1 MSVNIWSNGNLVP
14 IANSGTYV
22 YNTPLGSIIAFS
34 GNNIPVGFLLCDG
47 STLNKNEYLDLFNV
61 IGYTYGGSD
70 NEFKLPDLR
79 ECVLVGVGESE
90 RDIIKSTNSHDVY
103 TLGEFKNDQL
113 QNITGKYSS
122 TDYSISNIS
131 ISNAV
136 EDGALYGKDYDAY
149 SADGTSNNKNDQR
162 TLMFDAS
169 RIARTGTTTH
179 GKQVGVNYII
189 KATNFVSNIQ
199 ANKPFAICNS
209 LIDEQNK
216 VISIPNLINVQPGTE
231 ISVLFTNGNSYGSCV
246 GTDSNIIA
254 DAVKLALNNGT
265 PYPIKV
271 GGENAGEG
279 FCRAGDVHKFV
290 FDGSAWNDL
299 TADVIYKGE
308 TKNGNY
314 VKKRNG
320 LIEQEKIIKDG
331 SVKFNIPFSNSN
343 YIVNLF
349 GLGTRINE
357 TSDSVYL
364 ISKDNDGIKVGIA
377 YTFYNGHYTMVEFQ
391 SSFST
396 PTLHGLEYSCFV
408 KGY

>member
-47 STLNKNEYLDLFNV
+47 SILNKNEYLDLFNV
-61 IGYTYGGSD
+61 IGYTYGGND

-90 RDIIKSTNSHDVY
+90 REIIKSTNSHDVY
-103 TLGEFKNDQL
+103 TLGEFKNDQF
-113 QNITGKYSS
+113 QSHTHKYE
-122 TDYSISNIS
+122 T
-131 ISNAV
+131 A
-136 EDGALYGKDYDAY
+136 
-149 SADGTSNNKNDQR
+149 TSNSEANWNG
-162 TLMFDAS
+162 S
-169 RIARTGTTTH
+169 YRISSWRSVDTGNATGRTGPTTH

-254 DAVKLALNNGT
+254 DGVKLALNNGT

-299 TADVIYKGE
+299 TADVIYQGE
-308 TKNGNY
+308 TENGNY
-314 VKKRNG
+314 IKKRNG
-320 LIEQEKIIKDG
+320 LIEQNLSCATNGDELTVSLIIKYSDNKYRTYPACTSWSYIANVTNQTTTTIIVRSYKTASG
-331 SVKFNIPFSNSN
+331 ETLAEPINI
-343 YIVNLF
+343 LC
-349 GLGTRINE
+349 LGN
-357 TSDSVYL
+357 
-364 ISKDNDGIKVGIA
+364 
-377 YTFYNGHYTMVEFQ
+377 
-391 SSFST
+391 
-396 PTLHGLEYSCFV
+396 
-408 KGY
+408 